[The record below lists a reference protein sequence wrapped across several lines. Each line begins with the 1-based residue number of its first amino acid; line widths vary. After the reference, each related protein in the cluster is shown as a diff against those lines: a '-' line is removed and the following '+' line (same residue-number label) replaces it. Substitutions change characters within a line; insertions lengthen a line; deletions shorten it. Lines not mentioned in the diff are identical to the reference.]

1 MNDRSVSRW
10 QQTVASAN
18 REFGPAYDVVS
29 RSVRLFEW
37 CEFQLLGSFGS
48 PNDIVEGL
56 KVQQAKYLWSDE
68 SVLDAIRVLTFS
80 ARILGFDDKL
90 SASGGVSEAAELLD
104 RMIKLGEP
112 LFSLVGRTLTELH
125 AKGPYYNDCPRVVK
139 FGDCSLDHLVRIS
152 AFLERIGFSLQYTS
166 ALLGEAQQDRTLVVL
181 QTEPLLLIRPL
192 HPESLLRKARW
203 L

>member
-1 MNDRSVSRW
+1 MNDRSTSRW
-10 QQTVASAN
+10 QQTVATAN
-18 REFGPAYDVVS
+18 REFGSAYDVVS

-37 CEFQLLGSFGS
+37 CEFQLLGFVGS

-56 KVQQAKYLWSDE
+56 KIQQANYSWRDD
-68 SVLDAIRVLTFS
+68 SVQDAVRVLTFS
-80 ARILGFDDKL
+80 AQILGFDDKL
-90 SASGGVSEAAELLD
+90 PANGDVTQATELLD
-104 RMIKLGEP
+104 RMVKLGEP
-112 LFSLVGRTLTELH
+112 FFSLVGRTLTELH
-125 AKGPYYNDCPRVVK
+125 ARGPYYNDCPRVVK

-181 QTEPLLLIRPL
+181 HTEPLLLIKPL
-192 HPESLLRKARW
+192 DPESLLRKARW